1 MGEPSWGDHMVR
13 CAKIDRVLTGSSDAS
28 CLVFTFFD
36 VRFSITII
44 PTRRRKNPV
53 ETLFITAMDHIARPH
68 PAPSDFSAFQS
79 LLVDSVLLPGQK
91 YFLDAAV
98 AVWQERMSSNRLTT
112 MHHAIFPETYY
123 FALQRGPDFAAKIT
137 PIDKSKAYEDLD
149 RPMPPTAE
157 NDFFLHDDMPIWTTR
172 DLIVVRDMGLT
183 GGIRSCKVA
192 LGSDTAICRGNG
204 EAPGGRW
211 DLAMRREIRCLRTVL
226 ELRRRMPGIEVNIPK
241 LLGYLVHA
249 DHDNMIGY
257 VCEDIQGWPLAEANR
272 EAFSL
277 EMRRTWAMEVTNA
290 VLLLHTL
297 GLTWGG
303 DGNPKNII
311 IDTTSQAW
319 ITGFSGV
326 RMEGYYEKEL
336 EHSKVVDRE
345 GLRKLF
351 RFLSASIPESLLYLP
366 SGRGALDVTADP
378 VWSLPWSHTS
388 S

>member
-1 MGEPSWGDHMVR
+1 
-13 CAKIDRVLTGSSDAS
+13 
-28 CLVFTFFD
+28 
-36 VRFSITII
+36 
-44 PTRRRKNPV
+44 
-53 ETLFITAMDHIARPH
+53 
-68 PAPSDFSAFQS
+68 
-79 LLVDSVLLPGQK
+79 
-91 YFLDAAV
+91 
-98 AVWQERMSSNRLTT
+98 
-112 MHHAIFPETYY
+112 
-123 FALQRGPDFAAKIT
+123 
-137 PIDKSKAYEDLD
+137 
-149 RPMPPTAE
+149 
-157 NDFFLHDDMPIWTTR
+157 
-172 DLIVVRDMGLT
+172 
-183 GGIRSCKVA
+183 
-192 LGSDTAICRGNG
+192 
-204 EAPGGRW
+204 
-211 DLAMRREIRCLRTVL
+211 
-226 ELRRRMPGIEVNIPK
+226 
-241 LLGYLVHA
+241 
-249 DHDNMIGY
+249 
-257 VCEDIQGWPLAEANR
+257 
-272 EAFSL
+272 
-277 EMRRTWAMEVTNA
+277 MEVTNA